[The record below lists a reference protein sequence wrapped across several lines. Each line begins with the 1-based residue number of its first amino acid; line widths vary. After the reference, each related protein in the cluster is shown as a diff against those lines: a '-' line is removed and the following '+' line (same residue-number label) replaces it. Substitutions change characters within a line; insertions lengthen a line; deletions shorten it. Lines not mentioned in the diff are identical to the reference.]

1 MNQITKEQIKTI
13 HILKNRN
20 NVSDDYY
27 RVLLGSKFNKPSC
40 KDLTEAQASV
50 LISLLKRLGT
60 DLATD
65 KQIGKFNV
73 LFKKCFKE
81 KDKAEFIRRQLGKG
95 KNEKNMTV
103 KECSKLIYELE
114 QIIDW
119 QRKRKELK
127 NER

>member
-40 KDLTEAQASV
+40 KYLTEAQASV

-73 LFKKCFKE
+73 LFKECFKE

-95 KNEKNMTV
+95 KNEKNVTV
-103 KECSKLIYELE
+103 KECSKLYMNLS
-114 QIIDW
+114 
-119 QRKRKELK
+119 R
-127 NER
+127 

>member
-20 NVSDDYY
+20 NLSDDYY
-27 RVLLGSKFNKPSC
+27 RVLLGSKFNTTSC

-73 LFKKCFKE
+73 LLKECFKE

-119 QRKRKELK
+119 QRKRRELK

>member
-1 MNQITKEQIKTI
+1 MFKE
-13 HILKNRN
+13 
-20 NVSDDYY
+20 
-27 RVLLGSKFNKPSC
+27 
-40 KDLTEAQASV
+40 
-50 LISLLKRLGT
+50 
-60 DLATD
+60 
-65 KQIGKFNV
+65 
-73 LFKKCFKE
+73 CFKE

-119 QRKRKELK
+119 QRKRRELK

>member
-81 KDKAEFIRRQLGKG
+81 KDKIDFIRRELGKE

>member
-27 RVLLGSKFNKPSC
+27 RVLLGAKFNKTSC

-95 KNEKNMTV
+95 KNEKNVTV

-119 QRKRKELK
+119 QRKRRELK
-127 NER
+127 K